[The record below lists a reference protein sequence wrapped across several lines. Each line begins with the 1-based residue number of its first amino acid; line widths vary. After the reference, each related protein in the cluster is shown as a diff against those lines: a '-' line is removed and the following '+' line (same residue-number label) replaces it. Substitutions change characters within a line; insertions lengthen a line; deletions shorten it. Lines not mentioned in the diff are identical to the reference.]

1 MKRSLRILSLVMVLA
16 LLPLWPAGAEQ
27 TGTSAQLLTVA
38 YRDDKDRE
46 VDAAQFVDGS
56 DETGL
61 AFKKADNISMTIL
74 LPDDTACYSVYMRLD
89 VRAKTATLQQMNSDT
104 HKYETVAT
112 IGDPGAEF
120 VFRLTQ
126 PATVKMRIKLAFDG
140 KTRSTVTELRCFGSG
155 ELPQDVH
162 AWVADQRDVDV
173 LLAVDTLDQADLK
186 LVASITG
193 EGRSLALCALNAGE
207 EPAATTADQLW
218 QAGLRLLPS
227 VGNPKSGVLSMV
239 QWIRIYRPMLLVED
253 ASLTDAA
260 TQALAQAADYKVE
273 VDLATQYGLWVVP
286 DVCAVSDDVAAK
298 AAAIGERNNDGIRAL
313 CAAEFQDAEKADTAL
328 IPYPDA
334 RDEKGF
340 MTEGEFLYENEE
352 AGLWAYLS
360 KSVQVQ
366 IVRYKQPDVPE
377 LWYQVDLK
385 FDPAV
390 EQFKQH
396 LFEKASFEGQQT
408 SPEKLAQTAKLV
420 FGINGDYYPYRIG
433 DDVDPGNIIRNR
445 TVLFN
450 IKNKNAGYPNLDTL
464 ALRDDGSLS
473 VYAGSEITADEL
485 LAQGD
490 VHDALSFGPYLARG
504 GELRVY
510 NGMSWDAHEP
520 RMAIGMIEPGH
531 YCIIMVEGK
540 MPKGQEQGMD
550 LNQIAQLMYAQGV
563 TDAFNVDGGS
573 TAVLI
578 FMGKKLNRTGKASN
592 VGSPRNQHELFGLG
606 TSDLV
611 HTDKLN
617 EE

>member
-27 TGTSAQLLTVA
+27 NGASAPLLTVA

-46 VDAAQFVDGS
+46 VDAAQFADGS
-56 DETGL
+56 DETGQ
-61 AFKKADNISMTIL
+61 AFKKADAISMTIL
-74 LPDDTACYSVYMRLD
+74 LPDDAACYSVYLRLD

-120 VFRLTQ
+120 VFRLAQ
-126 PATVKMRIKLAFDG
+126 PAIGKMRVKLAFDG
-140 KTRSTVTELRCFGSG
+140 KTRSTITELRCFGSG

-173 LLAVDTLDQADLK
+173 LLAVDTLDQVDLK
-186 LVASITG
+186 LVTSIT
-193 EGRSLALCALNAGE
+193 ESGRSLALCALNAGE
-207 EPAATTADQLW
+207 APAAATADQLW

-227 VGNPKSGVLSMV
+227 VGNPKNGALSMV
-239 QWIRIYRPMLLVED
+239 KWIRVLRPMLLVED
-253 ASLTDAA
+253 ASLADTA
-260 TQALAQAADYKVE
+260 TQAMADAADYKVE
-273 VDLATQYGLWVVP
+273 VEMAAQYGLWVVP
-286 DVCAVSDDVAAK
+286 DVCAASDDVAAK

-352 AGLWAYLS
+352 TGLWAYLS

-366 IVRYKQPDVPE
+366 IVRYKQPEVPQ

-390 EQFKQH
+390 EQFKQN
-396 LFEKASFEGQQT
+396 LFEKAAFEGQQT
-408 SPEKLAQTAKLV
+408 SPEKLAQTDKLV

-490 VHDALSFGPYLARG
+490 VHDALSFGPYLARN

-510 NGMSWDAHEP
+510 NGMSWDVHEP